1 MEKSRQERKSRWKA
15 VLKRLPLRRVDFLIS
30 VVVTLA
36 GLLVFWRVALAGASH
51 GALSLLETVELRSL
65 DVRFKMR
72 GARPHDPRIVIVAI
86 DENTLRKLGAFP
98 VARDAYAR
106 LIDRLHAG
114 GARTIAFDL
123 DFPTPEKNAA
133 LDALKR
139 LQTEIGRDPAAQEKI
154 RAIERTSDNDAILAR
169 SMKNAGNVILGHIFL
184 DRERTEGTDPKAAQ
198 DYYDVLAWQP
208 FPQVR
213 KVTRDGRDFDMNAV
227 WARSGDVEWGIEPNI
242 RLLAE
247 AAKTYG
253 FFNATPDAD
262 GIYRREP
269 LIVRYQDQ
277 DYFPSLSFQAAK
289 EFERVSD
296 QDTVAFMSENGLER
310 IQLGHHFFRT
320 ERDGTVL
327 INYVGPY
334 KTYPHYSMVNVIN
347 GAVAAE
353 AYRDKIVLLGATALG
368 IGDLRAT
375 PFESAAMGVEIHA
388 NTIDNLLHTG
398 EPGRSFLRRGLNQE
412 MVDLAFILALGL
424 GMGAVFSRSKPSLS
438 TLSAL
443 LVLVV
448 LAAVVYESF
457 VRLGWWLWF
466 VVPAGVLVV
475 NYAGVT
481 SFRMI
486 FEEREKRKIRKTF
499 SQYVSPGVISLIEQ
513 DPKKYFRRGGELKEL
528 SIMFSDIRSFTTIS
542 EGMSPDELVFLLNE
556 YLGEMTDILFRRWG
570 TLDKYIGDAIMAFWG
585 SPYPQPDHA
594 ERACACAL
602 DMQKR
607 LQDLNRK
614 WESEGRKPLTI
625 GIGINTGVVN
635 VGNMG
640 SDRRLAW
647 TVMGDAVNLASRL
660 EGLNKEYRTGIVISE
675 VTWREV
681 QGKFVCRELD
691 YTRVKGKLQP
701 VSLYELLAF
710 ASQAPR
716 YADLLAQFAAALAA
730 YRQRD
735 WNQAIERFEAL
746 LARYPDDGPSHEL
759 LKRSHEYR
767 REAPAADWDGVYVM
781 RTK

>member
-1 MEKSRQERKSRWKA
+1 MEKGHAERESRWKRA
-15 VLKRLPLRRVDFLIS
+15 LKRLSLGRVDLLIS

-36 GLLVFWRVALAGASH
+36 GLLVFWWVAIVGANR
-51 GALSLLETVELRSL
+51 GALSLLHTVELRSL
-65 DVRFKMR
+65 DARFLLR
-72 GARPHDPRIVIVAI
+72 GARPHDPRVVIVAI

-106 LIDRLHAG
+106 LIERLHAA

-123 DFPTPEKNAA
+123 DFPSPEKNAA

-139 LQTEIGRDPAAQEKI
+139 LQAEIGKDPATLAKI
-154 RAIERTSDNDAILAR
+154 RALERTSDNDAIFAASL
-169 SMKNAGNVILGHIFL
+169 KNAGNVILGHIFL

-198 DYYDVLAWQP
+198 DYYDVVSLQA

-213 KVTRDGRDFDMNAV
+213 KLTKNGRDFDMNAA
-227 WARSGDVEWGIEPNI
+227 WAGDAQWGIEPNI

-253 FFNATPDAD
+253 FFNATADAD
-262 GIYRREP
+262 GIYRRQP
-269 LIVRYQDQ
+269 LLIYYQHQ
-277 DYFPSLSFQAAK
+277 DYFPSLALQAVK
-289 EFERVSD
+289 EFEQIPD
-296 QDTVAFMSENGLER
+296 QDTIAFMSENGLES
-310 IQLGHHFFRT
+310 IQLGRHVFRT
-320 ERDGTVL
+320 ERDGTAL
-327 INYVGPY
+327 INYAGPY
-334 KTYPHYSMVNVIN
+334 KTYPQYSMVGVI
-347 GAVAAE
+347 GGVVPPDVF
-353 AYRDKIVLLGATALG
+353 RDKIVLVGATALG

-398 EPGRSFLRRGLNQE
+398 EPGRSFLRRGFTQE

-424 GMGAVFSRSKPSLS
+424 GMGAVFAHSNPLLS
-438 TLSAL
+438 TLSAVLAL
-443 LVLVV
+443 LVFG
-448 LAAVVYESF
+448 AAVYAGF
-457 VRLGWWLWF
+457 ARLGWWLSF
-466 VVPAGVLVV
+466 VVPAGVLVA

-513 DPKKYFRRGGELKEL
+513 DPKKYFRTGGELKEL
-528 SIMFSDIRSFTTIS
+528 SIMFADIRSFTTIS

-556 YLGEMTDILFRRWG
+556 YLGEMTDILFQRWG

-585 SPYPQPDHA
+585 SPYPQEDHA

-602 DMQKR
+602 DMQAR
-607 LQDLNRK
+607 LQELNRK
-614 WESEGRKPLTI
+614 WESEGRKQLSI

-660 EGLNKEYRTGIVISE
+660 EGLNKEYHTGIIINES
-675 VTWREV
+675 TWRQV
-681 QGKFVCRELD
+681 SPQFVCRELD

-710 ASQAPR
+710 AAEAPR

-730 YRQRD
+730 YRRRD
-735 WNQAIERFEAL
+735 WNEAIESFEAL

-767 REAPAADWDGVYVM
+767 REGPAADWDGVYVM
-781 RTK
+781 KSK

>member
-1 MEKSRQERKSRWKA
+1 MEKGHLESRWKTT
-15 VLKRLPLRRVDFLIS
+15 LKRLPLGRVDLLIS

-36 GLLVFWRVALAGASH
+36 GLLVFWRVTLGVASR

-65 DVRFKMR
+65 DVRSKMR
-72 GARPHDPRIVIVAI
+72 GARARDPRIVIVAI

-139 LQTEIGRDPAAQEKI
+139 LQAEMGKDPAALGRI
-154 RAIERTSDNDAILAR
+154 RAIERTSDNDAVFAQSL
-169 SMKNAGNVILGHIFL
+169 KNAGNVILGHIFL

-198 DYYDVLAWQP
+198 DYYDVVSLQA

-213 KVTRDGRDFDMNAV
+213 KVTKYGHDFDMKAA
-227 WARSGDVEWGIEPNI
+227 WPGDVEWGIEPNI
-242 RLLAE
+242 RLLAD

-277 DYFPSLSFQAAK
+277 DYFPSLSFQAVK
-289 EFERVSD
+289 EFEQISD
-296 QDTVAFMSENGLER
+296 QETVAFMSENGLES
-310 IQLGHHFFRT
+310 IQLGRHVFRP
-320 ERDGTVL
+320 ERDGTV
-327 INYVGPY
+327 IVNYVGPY
-334 KTYPHYSMVNVIN
+334 KTYPHYSMVEVI
-347 GAVAAE
+347 GGTVPAE
-353 AYRDKIVLLGATALG
+353 AYRDKIVLVGATAIG
-368 IGDLRAT
+368 IGDQRAT
-375 PFESAAMGVEIHA
+375 PFESTAMGVEIHA

-398 EPGRSFLRRGLNQE
+398 EPGRSFLRRGLTQE

-424 GMGAVFSRSKPSLS
+424 GMGAVFSHSQPLVS
-438 TLSAL
+438 TISAILAL
-443 LVLVV
+443 LVFG
-448 LAAVVYESF
+448 AAVYEGF
-457 VRLGWWLWF
+457 ARLGWWLSF
-466 VVPAGVLVV
+466 VVPAGVLIA

-513 DPKKYFRRGGELKEL
+513 DPKKYFRTGGELKEL

-556 YLGEMTDILFRRWG
+556 YLGEMTEILFKRWG
-570 TLDKYIGDAIMAFWG
+570 TLDKYIGDALMAFWG
-585 SPYPQPDHA
+585 SPYPQEDHA

-602 DMQKR
+602 DMQAR
-607 LQDLNRK
+607 LQELNRK
-614 WESEGRKPLTI
+614 WESEGRKQLTI

-660 EGLNKEYRTGIVISE
+660 EGLNKEYRTGIIISE
-675 VTWREV
+675 ITWRQV
-681 QGKFVCRELD
+681 SPQFVCRELD

-701 VSLYELLAF
+701 VSIYELLAF
-710 ASQAPR
+710 ASEAPR
-716 YADLLAQFAAALAA
+716 YADLLA
-730 YRQRD
+730 
-735 WNQAIERFEAL
+735 
-746 LARYPDDGPSHEL
+746 
-759 LKRSHEYR
+759 
-767 REAPAADWDGVYVM
+767 
-781 RTK
+781 

>member
-1 MEKSRQERKSRWKA
+1 VEKDHAERAGHWKA
-15 VLKRLPLRRVDFLIS
+15 ALKRLSRGRTDLLIS
-30 VVVTLA
+30 VLVTLA
-36 GLLVFWRVALAGASH
+36 GLLVFWRVEIVGADR
-51 GALSLLETVELRSL
+51 GALSLLRTVELRSL
-65 DVRFKMR
+65 DTRFKVR
-72 GARPHDPRIVIVAI
+72 GPRPHDPRIAIVAI

-114 GARTIAFDL
+114 GARTIAFDA

-133 LDALKR
+133 LDALQR
-139 LQTEIGRDPAAQEKI
+139 LQAEMGKDPAAREKI
-154 RAIERTSDNDAILAR
+154 RALERTSDNDAIFAA

-198 DYYDVLAWQP
+198 DYYDLVSLQA
-208 FPQVR
+208 FPQIR
-213 KVTRDGRDFDMNAV
+213 KVTKNGRDFDMKAS
-227 WARSGDVEWGIEPNI
+227 WPGDVEWGIEPNI

-247 AAKTYG
+247 AARTYG

-277 DYFPSLSFQAAK
+277 DYFPSLSFQAVK
-289 EFERVSD
+289 EFEQISD
-296 QDTVAFMSENGLER
+296 QDTVAFMAENGLES
-310 IQLGHHFFRT
+310 IQLGRHVFRT
-320 ERDGTVL
+320 ERNGTVI
-327 INYVGPY
+327 INYAGPY
-334 KTYPHYSMVNVIN
+334 RTYPQYSMVEVIS
-347 GAVAAE
+347 GAVPAE
-353 AYRDKIVLLGATALG
+353 AYRDKIVLVGATALG

-375 PFESAAMGVEIHA
+375 PFESAAMGVEVHA

-398 EPGRSFLRRGLNQE
+398 EPGRSFLRRGLTQE

-424 GMGAVFSRSKPSLS
+424 GMGAVFAHSQPLFS
-438 TLSAL
+438 TISAMLAL
-443 LVLVV
+443 LVFGT
-448 LAAVVYESF
+448 AVYESF
-457 VRLGWWLWF
+457 KHLGWWLLF
-466 VVPAGVLVV
+466 VLPAGVLIA

-528 SIMFSDIRSFTTIS
+528 SIMFTDIRSFTTIA

-556 YLGEMTDILFRRWG
+556 YLGEMTDILFKRWG
-570 TLDKYIGDAIMAFWG
+570 TLDKYIGDALMAFWG
-585 SPYPQPDHA
+585 SPFPQEDHA

-602 DMQKR
+602 DMQAR
-607 LQDLNRK
+607 LQELNRK

-647 TVMGDAVNLASRL
+647 TVMGDPVNLASRL
-660 EGLNKEYRTGIVISE
+660 EGLNKEYHTGIIISE

-681 QGKFVCRELD
+681 SPQFVCRELD

-710 ASQAPR
+710 ASEAPR

-730 YRQRD
+730 YRRRHWD
-735 WNQAIERFEAL
+735 EAIESFEAL

-767 REAPAADWDGVYVM
+767 REGPAADWDGVYVM
-781 RTK
+781 KTK

>member
-1 MEKSRQERKSRWKA
+1 MQKGHAERASRWKA
-15 VLKRLPLRRVDFLIS
+15 VLTHLPLGRVDVLI
-30 VVVTLA
+30 VVLVTLA
-36 GLLVFWRVALAGASH
+36 GLLVFWRVEIAGGGR
-51 GALSLLETVELRSL
+51 GALSLLKTVELRSL
-65 DVRFKMR
+65 DARFKMR
-72 GARPHDPRIVIVAI
+72 GARSYDPRIVIVAI

-98 VARDAYAR
+98 VSRDAYAR
-106 LIDRLHAG
+106 LIDKLHAG
-114 GARTIAFDL
+114 GARTIAFDI

-139 LQTEIGRDPAAQEKI
+139 LQEQMASNPAALGKI
-154 RAIERTSDNDAILAR
+154 RAIARTSDNDAILAE

-184 DRERTEGTDPKAAQ
+184 DRERTEGTDPKAARE
-198 DYYDVLAWQP
+198 YYDIVSLQA

-213 KVTRDGRDFDMNAV
+213 KVKKNGRDFDMNAAWV
-227 WARSGDVEWGIEPNI
+227 GEVEWGIEPNL

-277 DYFPSLSFQAAK
+277 DYFPSLAFQAAK
-289 EFERVSD
+289 EFEQVPD

-310 IQLGHHFFRT
+310 IQLGRHVFRT
-320 ERDGTVL
+320 ERDGTAI
-327 INYVGPY
+327 INYAGPY
-334 KTYPHYSMVNVIN
+334 KTYAHYSMVDVIS
-347 GAVAAE
+347 GGVPAE
-353 AYRDKIVLLGATALG
+353 AYRDKIVLVGATALG
-368 IGDLRAT
+368 VGDLRAT
-375 PFESAAMGVEIHA
+375 PFESTAMGVEIHA

-398 EPGRSFLRRGLNQE
+398 EPGRSFLRRGTVQE
-412 MVDLAFILALGL
+412 MLDLAFILVLGV
-424 GMGAVFSRSKPSLS
+424 GMGVVFSGGRPLLS
-438 TLSAL
+438 TLSAILAL
-443 LVLVV
+443 LVLGV
-448 LAAVVYESF
+448 AVYESF
-457 VRLGWWLWF
+457 ARLGWWLWF

-481 SFRMI
+481 SFRMV

-499 SQYVSPGVISLIEQ
+499 SQYVSPGVIRLIER
-513 DPKKYFRRGGELKEL
+513 DPAKYFRRGGELKEMT
-528 SIMFSDIRSFTTIS
+528 IMFSDIRSFTTIS

-556 YLGEMTDILFRRWG
+556 YLGEMTDILFKRWG

-602 DMQKR
+602 DMQAR
-607 LQDLNRK
+607 LQELNRK
-614 WESEGRKPLTI
+614 WESEGRKQLTI

-647 TVMGDAVNLASRL
+647 TVMGDPVNLASRL
-660 EGLNKEYRTGIVISE
+660 EGLNKEYHTGIIISE
-675 VTWREV
+675 STWRQV
-681 QGKFVCRELD
+681 NSRFVCRELD

-710 ASQAPR
+710 ASEAPG

-730 YRQRD
+730 YRRRD
-735 WNQAIERFEAL
+735 WDEAIERFEAL

-781 RTK
+781 KTK

>member
-1 MEKSRQERKSRWKA
+1 VEKGHAERESRGRLA
-15 VLKRLPLRRVDFLIS
+15 LKRLPLGRVDLLIS
-30 VVVTLA
+30 LAVTLV
-36 GLLVFWRVALAGASH
+36 GLLVFWRVMIVGADR
-51 GALSLLETVELRSL
+51 GALSLLHTVELRSL
-65 DVRFKMR
+65 DARFKMR
-72 GARPHDPRIVIVAI
+72 GARRHDSRIVIVAI

-106 LIDRLHAG
+106 LVDRLRAG

-133 LDALKR
+133 LEALKR
-139 LQTEIGRDPAAQEKI
+139 VQAEIGRDPAALEKI
-154 RAIERTSDNDAILAR
+154 RVIERASDNDAIFAQSLR
-169 SMKNAGNVILGHIFL
+169 NAGNVILGHIFL

-198 DYYDVLAWQP
+198 DYYDVVSLQA

-213 KVTRDGRDFDMNAV
+213 KVKKDGRDFDMNAA
-227 WARSGDVEWGIEPNI
+227 WPGDVQWGIEPNL

-262 GIYRREP
+262 GTYRREP

-277 DYFPSLSFQAAK
+277 DYFPSLSFQTVK
-289 EFERVSD
+289 EFEQISD
-296 QDTVAFMSENGLER
+296 QDTVAFMSENGLES
-310 IQLGHHFFRT
+310 IQFGRHAFRT
-320 ERDGTVL
+320 EHDGTAI
-327 INYVGPY
+327 INYAGPY
-334 KTYPHYSMVNVIN
+334 KTYPQYSMVDVIG
-347 GAVAAE
+347 GAVPAA
-353 AYRDKIVLLGATALG
+353 AYRDKIVLVGATALG

-375 PFESAAMGVEIHA
+375 PFESSAMGVEIHA

-398 EPGRSFLRRGLNQE
+398 EPGRSFLRRGFTQE

-424 GMGAVFSRSKPSLS
+424 GMGVVFSGSRPLLS
-438 TLSAL
+438 TLSAILAL
-443 LVLVV
+443 LVLGV
-448 LAAVVYESF
+448 VVYESF
-457 VRLGWWLWF
+457 ARLGWWLSF
-466 VVPAGVLVV
+466 VLPAGVLVA

-499 SQYVSPGVISLIEQ
+499 SQYVSPGVIHLIER
-513 DPKKYFRRGGELKEL
+513 DPKKYFRTGGELKEL
-528 SIMFSDIRSFTTIS
+528 TIMFSDIRSFTTIS

-556 YLGEMTDILFRRWG
+556 YLGEMTNILFKRWG

-585 SPYPQPDHA
+585 SPYPQEDHA

-602 DMQKR
+602 EMQAR
-607 LQDLNRK
+607 LQELNLK
-614 WESEGRKPLTI
+614 WESEGRKQLTI

-640 SDRRLAW
+640 SERRLAW
-647 TVMGDAVNLASRL
+647 TVMGDPVNLASRL
-660 EGLNKEYRTGIVISE
+660 EGLNKEYHTGIIVSE
-675 VTWREV
+675 GTWQQVRS
-681 QGKFVCRELD
+681 QFVCRELD

-710 ASQAPR
+710 ASEAPR
-716 YADLLAQFAAALAA
+716 YADLLARFEAALAA
-730 YRQRD
+730 YRRREWD
-735 WNQAIERFEAL
+735 AAIESFEAL

-759 LKRSHEYR
+759 LKRAHEYR
-767 REAPAADWDGVYVM
+767 REGPAANWDGVYVM
-781 RTK
+781 KTK

>member
-1 MEKSRQERKSRWKA
+1 MEKSHDERKSRWKRA
-15 VLKRLPLRRVDFLIS
+15 LKRLRLGRVDLLIS
-30 VVVTLA
+30 LVVTLA
-36 GLLVFWRVALAGASH
+36 GLLVFWWVAIVGANR
-51 GALSLLETVELRSL
+51 GALSLLYTVELRSL
-65 DVRFKMR
+65 DARFLLR

-106 LIDRLHAG
+106 LIDRLHTG

-133 LDALKR
+133 LDALRR
-139 LQTEIGRDPAAQEKI
+139 LQAEMGKDPAALARI
-154 RAIERTSDNDAILAR
+154 RALERTSDNDAIFAQSL
-169 SMKNAGNVILGHIFL
+169 KDAGNVILGHIFL
-184 DRERTEGTDPKAAQ
+184 DRERTEGTDPKAAE
-198 DYYDVLAWQP
+198 DYYNVLAWQP

-213 KVTRDGRDFDMNAV
+213 KKTGDGRDFDMNAA
-227 WARSGDVEWGIEPNI
+227 WARYGNVAWGIEPNI
-242 RLLAE
+242 QMLAE

-253 FFNATPDAD
+253 FFNAIPDAD
-262 GIYRREP
+262 GVYRREP
-269 LIVRYQDQ
+269 LLFRYQDQ
-277 DYFPSLSFQAAK
+277 DYFPSLSLQAVK
-289 EFERVSD
+289 EYEGISD
-296 QDTVAFMSENGLER
+296 QDTIAFMSENGLES
-310 IQLGHHFFRT
+310 IQLGRHFFRT
-320 ERDGTVL
+320 ERDGTVI
-327 INYVGPY
+327 INYAGPSS
-334 KTYPHYSMVNVIN
+334 TYSQYSMVDVIG
-347 GAVAAE
+347 GAVPAQ
-353 AYRDKIVLLGATALG
+353 AYRDKIVLVGATALG

-375 PFESAAMGVEIHA
+375 PFKSTAMGVELHA

-398 EPGRSFLRRGLNQE
+398 EPGRSFLRRGLTQE

-424 GMGAVFSRSKPSLS
+424 GMGAVFAHSKPLFS
-438 TLSAL
+438 TLSAVLAL
-443 LVLVV
+443 LVFG
-448 LAAVVYESF
+448 LAVYEGF
-457 VRLGWWLWF
+457 ARLGWWLWF
-466 VVPAGVLVV
+466 VLPAGVLLA

-499 SQYVSPGVISLIEQ
+499 SQYVSPGVITLIEQ
-513 DPKKYFRRGGELKEL
+513 DPKKYFRTGGELKEL
-528 SIMFSDIRSFTTIS
+528 SIMFADIRSFTTIS

-556 YLGEMTDILFRRWG
+556 YLGEMTDILFQRWG

-585 SPYPQPDHA
+585 SPYPQADHA

-602 DMQKR
+602 DMQAR
-607 LQDLNRK
+607 LQELNRK
-614 WESEGRKPLTI
+614 WESEGRKQLSI

-660 EGLNKEYRTGIVISE
+660 EGLNKEYHTGIIINES
-675 VTWREV
+675 TWRQV
-681 QGKFVCRELD
+681 SPRFVCRELD

-710 ASQAPR
+710 ASEAPR

-730 YRQRD
+730 YRRRH
-735 WNQAIERFEAL
+735 WNEAIESFEAL

-767 REAPAADWDGVYVM
+767 REGPAADWDGVYVM
-781 RTK
+781 KNK